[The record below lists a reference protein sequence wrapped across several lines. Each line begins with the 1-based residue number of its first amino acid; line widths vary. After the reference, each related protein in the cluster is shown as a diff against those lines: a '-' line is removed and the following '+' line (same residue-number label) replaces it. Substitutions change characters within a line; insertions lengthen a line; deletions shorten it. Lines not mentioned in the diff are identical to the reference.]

1 MPFSQSTKKIA
12 ILIVSMEGG
21 GAERVVAY
29 LSSYLVQQKHEV
41 HLFLLNNAISFKIPD
56 GVKLHLLSESKDFGS
71 GFKKLMAIPFLA
83 LTYGRLLTS
92 LNITHSLS
100 FLTRPNYI
108 NVLAKSLTRGNFETI
123 LNERSYPSMHYADT
137 SLQSKINRRLITW
150 LYPKGEKIIG
160 NSYGN
165 HDDLIEN
172 FNIPKEKMQVIHNP
186 VDLDKITSIAS
197 KKDFFDKSF
206 FNIIT
211 VGRLDAGKNH
221 QMLIKAMALLKETN
235 TKLYIFGSG
244 DLQTNLEAL
253 IAKLELNERVFLMGF
268 DSNPYQYIKEADL
281 FVFGSNHEGFPNVLL
296 EAMACGKAIIS
307 TNCKA
312 GPSEI
317 MKLNEE
323 KESSIMKTDY
333 GILTPLDNP
342 NLMAQALE
350 LMITDTT
357 YKKSCEKN
365 VLVRVKD
372 FEKDKI
378 LALFSK
384 VIAN

>member
-1 MPFSQSTKKIA
+1 MSTKKIA

-29 LSSYLVQQKHEV
+29 LSDYLVKQEHEV
-41 HLFLLNNAISFKIPD
+41 HLFLLNNAISYEIPD
-56 GVKLHLLSESKDFGS
+56 GVTLHLLSESKEFGS
-71 GFKKLMAIPFLA
+71 GFKKLMLLPFQAIK
-83 LTYGRLLTS
+83 YGRLLNS
-92 LNITHSLS
+92 LNISHSLS

-108 NVLAKSLTRGNFETI
+108 NVLAKWLSKGNFLTV
-123 LNERSYPSMHYADT
+123 LNERSYPSMHYADN
-137 SLQSKINRRLITW
+137 SLQSKLNKRLIKW
-150 LYPKGEKIIG
+150 LYPKGKKIIG

-172 FNIPKEKMQVIHNP
+172 FNIPKEKMQVIQNP
-186 VDLDKITSIAS
+186 VDLAKINAITP
-197 KKDFFDKSF
+197 KKAFFDKSY

-221 QMLIKAMALLKETN
+221 QMLINAMALLNEKN
-235 TKLYIFGSG
+235 SRLYILGSG
-244 DLQTNLEAL
+244 GLKSKLEAL
-253 IAKLELNERVFLMGF
+253 ITALELNDRVFLMGF
-268 DSNPYQYIKEADL
+268 DSNPYQFIKEADL
-281 FVFGSNHEGFPNVLL
+281 FIFGSNHEGFPNVLL

-317 MKLNEE
+317 MKLTEE
-323 KESSIMKTDY
+323 KKSDIMKTDY
-333 GILTPLDNP
+333 GILTPIDNAHF
-342 NLMAQALE
+342 MAKAIE
-350 LMITDTT
+350 LMITNTS

-378 LALFSK
+378 LSLFYK
-384 VIAN
+384 AIEN